1 MELNL
6 IGHGQ
11 SGSGKNVGLSSGP
24 NGTNEIILTTSGIIE
39 IERTGNALKT
49 LNIIPDAYVT
59 SPLEH
64 ARHSA
69 EIDGTIL
76 FANNRGANGKSKK
89 KKKLRSVQVWN
100 DLAPEGDRALVFKSL
115 AKFNYDSKILV
126 VGHEPFLTKM
136 TAHIISSS
144 SSPNTHRGARRSV
157 LNTSPYLGD
166 DRGNH
171 RRSIVL
177 KRSGLARIIIL
188 LSPHHIL

>member
-1 MELNL
+1 MDLYL

-49 LNIIPDAYVT
+49 LNIIQDAIVT

-76 FANNRGANGKSKK
+76 FANNRGTNGKPKK

-100 DLAPEGDRALVFKSL
+100 DLAPEGDRALVFKNPQNSIT
-115 AKFNYDSKILV
+115 IL
-126 VGHEPFLTKM
+126 
-136 TAHIISSS
+136 
-144 SSPNTHRGARRSV
+144 R
-157 LNTSPYLGD
+157 YLLWAM
-166 DRGNH
+166 N
-171 RRSIVL
+171 
-177 KRSGLARIIIL
+177 
-188 LSPHHIL
+188 LS